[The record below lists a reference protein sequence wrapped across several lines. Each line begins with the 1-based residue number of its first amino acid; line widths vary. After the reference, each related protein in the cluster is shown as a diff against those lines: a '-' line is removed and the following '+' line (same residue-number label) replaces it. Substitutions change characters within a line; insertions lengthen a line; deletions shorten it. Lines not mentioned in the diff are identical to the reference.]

1 MNVERELKLAGY
13 ENLKDLLEKLKSNGK
28 LIEDLPYPLRLNP
41 EVILASVQK
50 YQRAIKYIDKDYVTD
65 TFLSGIFIKNIGAF
79 IKLNPHISE
88 RLFELII
95 RNIAYIKNLKTDTKI
110 QDKLYEVFDMLPI
123 KYIIEY
129 RNRINESELFTYYSS
144 EKYMEKSKENKS
156 KVIEKILAFESVL
169 QKCDFNVKE
178 NVNLLLEVIIPK
190 FGDEYYE
197 IFAKYINSK
206 YTVNAIIES
215 RQKSHYYIPS
225 TNDFLFYYIKTLSNA
240 NDILDLLYGLFD
252 FDYYDLINEHF
263 KNDDDRA
270 IEYFSSLLEN
280 VCIDKAMF
288 ADKLFVFLV
297 KNTDIDSFKLIQM
310 FKDYIHYVD
319 PISGEYCKF
328 IDNTYHYLLSSTT
341 DKKERNFLELY
352 NI

>member
-1 MNVERELKLAGY
+1 MNVERELKLAGF
-13 ENLKDLLEKLKSNGK
+13 ENLKALLKELNSNGK

-50 YQRAIKYIDKDYVTD
+50 YPKAIKYIDKDYVTD
-65 TFLSGIFIKNIGAF
+65 TFLAQIFIRNIGAF

-88 RLFELII
+88 WLFERII
-95 RNIAYIKNLKTDTKI
+95 GNIAYIKNLKTDTKI

-129 RNRINESELFTYYSS
+129 GNLINESELFTYYSS

-215 RQKSHYYIPS
+215 QQKLYYIPS

-240 NDILDLLYGLFD
+240 NEILALLYGLFD
-252 FDYYDLINEHF
+252 FNNYDLINEHF
-263 KNDDDRA
+263 KNDDDKI

-280 VCIDKAMF
+280 VCIDKAIF

-297 KNTDIDSFKLIQM
+297 KNTNIDSFKLIQM
-310 FKDYIHYVD
+310 FKDYINFVD
-319 PISGEYCKF
+319 FVSGKYCEF

-341 DKKERNFLELY
+341 DKKERKLLESFT
-352 NI
+352 I